1 MLQMFLE
8 LIAVPS
14 EAVPALAKA
23 ASSSLSPQALPSQ
36 GGLCKGKRSQM
47 TLQSY
52 LLNLLCY
59 SEYPW
64 VWSSLELCSKRR
76 KGGHLRC
83 SVIPLSLGA
92 KIVIS
97 GSKEL

>member
-1 MLQMFLE
+1 M
-8 LIAVPS
+8 PS

-23 ASSSLSPQALPSQ
+23 ASSPLYSQALPSQ
-36 GGLCKGKRSQM
+36 EGLCKGKRSPM

-64 VWSSLELCSKRR
+64 VWSSLELCCKRR
-76 KGGHLRC
+76 KGGHLRYF
-83 SVIPLSLGA
+83 VILLSLGA

-97 GSKEL
+97 GSKEF